1 MPGKRINGKDQVIQM
16 DSKDSRRF
24 RDEYIDQITQTPLLT
39 AEEEIALSQAVARA
53 REARRR
59 MAQGGLSGAEV
70 RRLQHDIEQGSIA
83 RERLIM
89 ANTRLVVSV
98 AKRYANRGIPLMD
111 LIHEGIIGLIRAT
124 KKFDPARGNRFSTY
138 ATWWIRQAITRSID
152 NTSRTIRLPVHKS
165 VEINKLSQARN
176 RLTQSLGREPNDLEL
191 AEELGISPQLVQ
203 ETVNISQAP
212 ISLDLPQDDEE
223 NRTLADTIPD
233 PEVDSPEVSAVD
245 SLMQQQVR
253 DVLDAL
259 PAREAQ
265 VLMLRYGFTD
275 GQSHTLQEVGDKLG
289 ITRERVRQIET
300 QAMSRIRSD
309 ARKIR

>member
-1 MPGKRINGKDQVIQM
+1 MDNFKSRQV
-16 DSKDSRRF
+16 
-24 RDEYIDQITQTPLLT
+24 RDEYIEQITQTPLLT
-39 AEEEIALSQAVARA
+39 AEEEVSLSEDLARA

-59 MAQGGLSGAEV
+59 LAQGGLSMAEE
-70 RRLQHDIEQGSIA
+70 RRLRHVIEEGSLA

-89 ANTRLVVSV
+89 ANTRLVVSI
-98 AKRYANRGIPLMD
+98 AKRYTNRGIPLTD

-124 KKFDPARGNRFSTY
+124 KKFDPSRGNRFSTY

-165 VEINKLSQARN
+165 VEINKLSKARN

-191 AEELGISPQLVQ
+191 AEELGVTPQLVQ
-203 ETVNISQAP
+203 ETISISQAP

-223 NRTLADTIPD
+223 NRTLGDTIPD
-233 PEVDSPEVSAVD
+233 LEVESPEGTAVEA
-245 SLMQQQVR
+245 LMQRQVR

-275 GQSHTLQEVGDKLG
+275 GRSHTLQEVGDKLG
-289 ITRERVRQIET
+289 ITRERVRQIEM

-309 ARKIR
+309 ARRIR

>member
-1 MPGKRINGKDQVIQM
+1 MDIKDTRQY
-16 DSKDSRRF
+16 
-24 RDEYIDQITQTPLLT
+24 RDEYIEQITQTPLLT
-39 AEEEIALSQAVARA
+39 AEEEVSLSQDVARA

-59 MAQGGLSGAEV
+59 IAQGGLSESEIH
-70 RRLQHDIEQGSIA
+70 RLQHAIEEGTLA

-124 KKFDPARGNRFSTY
+124 KKFDPGRGNRFSTY

-191 AEELGISPQLVQ
+191 SEELGITPQLVQ
-203 ETVNISQAP
+203 ETINISQAP

-233 PEVDSPEVSAVD
+233 LEVESPEGSAVEK
-245 SLMQQQVR
+245 LMQQQVR

-275 GQSHTLQEVGDKLG
+275 GRSHTLQEVGDKLG

-300 QAMSRIRSD
+300 QAMSRIRTE
-309 ARKIR
+309 ARQIR